1 MASPTVVLSSRSD
14 AQAARLLSNTRH
26 ATASAIVGIRRIRPG
41 AMARRADPA
50 AAERLRVTAG
60 LPPQPV
66 GRLLAPFREFS
77 AREAAGGVL
86 LMGAALFGLVW
97 ANSPV
102 ASSYVSLWRTPLSIG
117 VGDVVLSK
125 SLHLWINDGLMAIFF
140 LVVGLEIKREV
151 LVGELA
157 SPRRAVLPISAA
169 VGGAVLPAILFLVI
183 AGGDPD
189 AARGWGVPMATDIAF
204 ALGVL
209 ALLGSRAP
217 VGLKIFLTALA
228 IVDDL
233 LAVMVIALFYSSD
246 TSVVA
251 LGTAVA
257 IVLVLVAVNRLG
269 VRRPLVYALLGI
281 ALWVAILQSGIHA
294 TIAGILLA
302 MTIPARTRIDP
313 ADFLERAR
321 GFIGEFGRDMGDDP
335 DAGHHAALWELEDLT
350 EHAQTPML
358 RMEHA
363 LHPWVAFLIVPLFA
377 LSNAGVP
384 LLGDPAQVATAPLVL
399 GVLIGLIVGKQVG
412 ITLATWLVVRSGLA
426 ALPHGVSWW
435 HVYGAA
441 WLGGIG
447 FTMSLFVGDLAFGES
462 PALALTKIG
471 ILAASLIAGAGG
483 YLILRFAS
491 ARS

>member
-1 MASPTVVLSSRSD
+1 M
-14 AQAARLLSNTRH
+14 
-26 ATASAIVGIRRIRPG
+26 TA
-41 AMARRADPA
+41 D
-50 AAERLRVTAG
+50 
-60 LPPQPV
+60 LPQEPV
-66 GRLLAPFREFS
+66 DRLLAPFREFS
-77 AREAAGGVL
+77 AREASGGVL
-86 LMGAALFGLVW
+86 LMGAALIALVW

-102 ASSYVSLWRTPLSIG
+102 ADSYVSLWRTPVTIG
-117 VGDVVLSK
+117 IGDASLSK

-157 SPRRAVLPISAA
+157 SPRRAILPIAAA
-169 VGGAVLPAILFLVI
+169 VGGAVLPAILFLLI
-183 AGGDPD
+183 AGGNPE

-246 TSVVA
+246 ISLTA
-251 LGTAVA
+251 LAAAAV
-257 IVLVLVAVNRLG
+257 ILVILVAVNRLG

-281 ALWVAILQSGIHA
+281 GLWIAILQSGIHA
-294 TIAGILLA
+294 TIAGVLLA

-313 ADFLERAR
+313 IDFLDRAR
-321 GFIGEFGRDMGDDP
+321 GFIADFGRDVGDDP
-335 DAGHHAALWELEDLT
+335 DAAHHAALWELEDLT
-350 EHAQTPML
+350 ESAQAPML

-384 LLGDPAQVATAPLVL
+384 LVGDPAAIATAPLVL
-399 GVLIGLIVGKQVG
+399 GVIVGLIVGKQIG
-412 ITLATWLVVRSGLA
+412 ITLAAWLVVRSGLA
-426 ALPHGVSWW
+426 SLPHGVSWR
-435 HVYGAA
+435 HIYGAA

-447 FTMSLFVGDLAFGES
+447 FTMSLFVGDLAYGES
-462 PALALTKIG
+462 PALALSKIG
-471 ILAASLIAGAGG
+471 ILAASVIAGVGG
-483 YLILRFAS
+483 YLILRS
-491 ARS
+491 TRSSG

>member
-1 MASPTVVLSSRSD
+1 
-14 AQAARLLSNTRH
+14 
-26 ATASAIVGIRRIRPG
+26 
-41 AMARRADPA
+41 
-50 AAERLRVTAG
+50 VTAD

-66 GRLLAPFREFS
+66 DRLLAPFREFS
-77 AREAAGGVL
+77 AREAAGGIL
-86 LMGAALFGLVW
+86 LMGAALIALVW
-97 ANSPV
+97 ANSLF
-102 ASSYVSLWRTPLSIG
+102 AESYVSLWRTPLTIG
-117 VGDVVLSK
+117 VGGLSFSK

-157 SPRRAVLPISAA
+157 SPRRAILPIAAA
-169 VGGAVLPAILFLVI
+169 VGGAVLPAILFLLI
-183 AGGDPD
+183 AGGNPE
-189 AARGWGVPMATDIAF
+189 ASRGWGVPMATDIAF

-233 LAVMVIALFYSSD
+233 LAVMIIALFYSSD
-246 TSVVA
+246 TSLTA
-251 LGTAVA
+251 LAAAGVILA
-257 IVLVLVAVNRLG
+257 VLVAVNRLG

-281 ALWVAILQSGIHA
+281 GLWIAILQSGIHA
-294 TIAGILLA
+294 TIAGVLLA

-313 ADFLERAR
+313 SDFLHRAR
-321 GFIGEFGRDMGDDP
+321 GFIADFGRDVGDDP
-335 DAGHHAALWELEDLT
+335 DAAHHAALWELEDLT
-350 EHAQTPML
+350 ESAQAPML

-384 LLGDPAQVATAPLVL
+384 LVGDPAAIATAPLVL
-399 GVLIGLIVGKQVG
+399 GVIVGLIVGKQIG
-412 ITLATWLVVRSGLA
+412 ITLAAWLVVRSGLA
-426 ALPHGVSWW
+426 SLPHGVSWR

-447 FTMSLFVGDLAFGES
+447 FTMSLFVGDLAYGES
-462 PALALTKIG
+462 PALALSKIG
-471 ILAASLIAGAGG
+471 ILAASVIAGVGG
-483 YLILRFAS
+483 YLILRSTRAS
-491 ARS
+491 G